1 MDVAIV
7 TNAVV
12 AAVSVITVGVSVFF
26 ALRQLR
32 LSQSANHTLVAIE
45 LLTRDRMSDAFLDSQ
60 QFVLTELRARCSP
73 ELRVSDLPSDAR
85 KHVNRIALYYNG
97 LGQMLAFNVVDPA
110 LLIGTGGFRAR
121 EAWSVLESYILAER
135 AARGESYLA
144 SRRARHRDAVVGCGA
159 QAGPTPVRQLSRRP
173 GPGDR
178 GGRRGWEGAG
188 RRFGQRTRR
197 QLGGLRLTTTATS

>member
-1 MDVAIV
+1 MDVAMV

-12 AAVSVITVGVSVFF
+12 AAVSVITVGVSAFF

-60 QFVLTELRARCSP
+60 QFVLTELRSRHPTGIPVS
-73 ELRVSDLPSDAR
+73 ELPPDAR
-85 KHVNRIALYYNG
+85 KHVNRFALYYNG

-121 EAWSVLESYILAER
+121 EAWSVLEPYILAER

-144 SRRARHRDAVVGCGA
+144 NFEHLVVLA
-159 QAGPTPVRQLSRRP
+159 AETPWPVALRKL
-173 GPGDR
+173 GL
-178 GGRRGWEGAG
+178 
-188 RRFGQRTRR
+188 RRFDRYPAA
-197 QLGGLRLTTTATS
+197 LGLTTGAASPAEPGA

>member
-1 MDVAIV
+1 MTAMDVAIV

-121 EAWSVLESYILAER
+121 EAWSVLEPYIIAER

-144 SRRARHRDAVVGCGA
+144 NFEHLAVLATETPWSVAVRKLGLRRFDSYPADLGLA
-159 QAGPTPVRQLSRRP
+159 T
-173 GPGDR
+173 
-178 GGRRGWEGAG
+178 GAG
-188 RRFGQRTRR
+188 DAAGKAPAADPASERDVSSAG
-197 QLGGLRLTTTATS
+197 SV

>member
-60 QFVLTELRARCSP
+60 QFVLTELRVACPPGAPVSELPAEAR
-73 ELRVSDLPSDAR
+73 R
-85 KHVNRIALYYNG
+85 HVNRIALYYNG
-97 LGQMLAFNVVDPA
+97 LGQMLAFRVVEPA
-110 LLIGTGGFRAR
+110 LLLGAGGVRAR
-121 EAWSVLESYILAER
+121 EAWAVLEPYVLAER
-135 AARGESYLA
+135 AVRGDGYLSHFEHLVVLATEVSWPATARKLGL
-144 SRRARHRDAVVGCGA
+144 
-159 QAGPTPVRQLSRRP
+159 
-173 GPGDR
+173 
-178 GGRRGWEGAG
+178 
-188 RRFGQRTRR
+188 RRFGHYPAEV
-197 QLGGLRLTTTATS
+197 GLAPAATAVPAGPSVDGTTTSPAR

>member
-12 AAVSVITVGVSVFF
+12 AAVS
-26 ALRQLR
+26 
-32 LSQSANHTLVAIE
+32 
-45 LLTRDRMSDAFLDSQ
+45 
-60 QFVLTELRARCSP
+60 
-73 ELRVSDLPSDAR
+73 DLPPDAR

-121 EAWSVLESYILAER
+121 EAWSVLEPYILAER

-144 SRRARHRDAVVGCGA
+144 NFEHLAVLA
-159 QAGPTPVRQLSRRP
+159 TETPWSTAVRKL
-173 GPGDR
+173 GL
-178 GGRRGWEGAG
+178 
-188 RRFGQRTRR
+188 RRFDRYPAD
-197 QLGGLRLTTTATS
+197 LGLTGPPDGSAPDAPGGTAPAAPVPPRDVSSAGSASPSS